1 MRMIDDGKRFSA
13 IFAANDV
20 MAFGALLALKERG
33 IPVPARVSIIG
44 YDNIPFASL
53 VGLTTVAQPVSEME
67 RNSMLMLLD
76 LIERREPNPT
86 KILLTPSMVI
96 RETCG
101 RIAAGY

>member
-1 MRMIDDGKRFSA
+1 
-13 IFAANDV
+13 
-20 MAFGALLALKERG
+20 MAFGVLLALKERG
-33 IPVPARVSIIG
+33 IPVPAQVSIIG

-53 VGLTTVAQPVSEME
+53 VGLTTVAQRVFEMG
-67 RNSMLMLLD
+67 RNFMLMLLD
-76 LIERREPNPT
+76 LIEGREPNPT